1 MRLVFILTLTALSI
15 TAFGQKN
22 KKKAVNEDEYPVKMK
37 MILGKSLDSMLVI
50 NYLIPEAVEIING
63 KRQLKNDKITMTIL
77 EKSTGGDAETRPLYM
92 HILFY
97 ANWYATEAGLADSL
111 GKFNMRLMERF
122 PKEVIRY
129 FKKAETDKRLEDAQ
143 KAFNYNLA
151 FELNSKDD
159 PETAFDEFTEK
170 VLKTYK
176 SKETKPVDDILKAVR
191 KLMKKK

>member
-129 FKKAETDKRLEDAQ
+129 FKKAETDKRIEDAQ
-143 KAFNYNLA
+143 KAFNYNIA

>member
-1 MRLVFILTLTALSI
+1 MRLLFILALTAMSI

-37 MILGKSLDSMLVI
+37 MVLGKSLDSMLVI
-50 NYLIPEAVEIING
+50 HYVIPEAVEIING
-63 KRQLKNDKITMTIL
+63 KRQLKNDNITMTIL
-77 EKSTGGDAETRPLYM
+77 EKSTGADADTRPLYI
-92 HILFY
+92 HILAY

-122 PKEVIRY
+122 PKEVLRY

-159 PETAFDEFTEK
+159 PETAFDEFTER

-176 SKETKPVDDILKAVR
+176 NKETKPIDDILKAVK
-191 KLMKKK
+191 KLMKKT

>member
-1 MRLVFILTLTALSI
+1 MRLLFILALTAMSI

-37 MILGKSLDSMLVI
+37 MVLGKSLDSMLVI
-50 NYLIPEAVEIING
+50 NYLIPEAAEIING
-63 KRQLKNDKITMTIL
+63 KRQLKNDNITMTIL

-129 FKKAETDKRLEDAQ
+129 FKKAETDKRIEDAQ

-176 SKETKPVDDILKAVR
+176 NKETKPVDDILKAVK
-191 KLMKKK
+191 KLMKKT

>member
-1 MRLVFILTLTALSI
+1 MRLLFILAMTALSI

-37 MILGKSLDSMLVI
+37 MVLGKSLDSMLVI
-50 NYLIPEAVEIING
+50 NYLIPEAAEIING
-63 KRQLKNDKITMTIL
+63 KRQLKNDNITMTIL

-129 FKKAETDKRLEDAQ
+129 FKKAETDKRIEDAQ

-176 SKETKPVDDILKAVR
+176 NKETKPVDDILKAVK
-191 KLMKKK
+191 KLMKKT

>member
-1 MRLVFILTLTALSI
+1 MKLVFILTLTALSI

-37 MILGKSLDSMLVI
+37 MILGKPLDSLLVI

-129 FKKAETDKRLEDAQ
+129 FKKAETDKRIEDAQ

-159 PETAFDEFTEK
+159 PETAFDEFIEK

-176 SKETKPVDDILKAVR
+176 SKETKPVDDILKAVK
-191 KLMKKK
+191 KLMKKT

>member
-1 MRLVFILTLTALSI
+1 MRLVFIIALTALSI

-37 MILGKSLDSMLVI
+37 MVLGKSLDSMLII
-50 NYLIPEAVEIING
+50 NYLIPEAAEIING
-63 KRQLKNDKITMTIL
+63 KRQLKDDKITMTIL

-111 GKFNMRLMERF
+111 GKFNMRMMERF
-122 PKEVIRY
+122 PKDVIRY
-129 FKKAETDKRLEDAQ
+129 FKKAETDKRIEDAQ
-143 KAFNYNLA
+143 KAFNYNIA
-151 FELNSKDD
+151 FELNNKDD

>member
-1 MRLVFILTLTALSI
+1 MRLVFIIALTALSI

-37 MILGKSLDSMLVI
+37 MVLGKSLDSMLVI
-50 NYLIPEAVEIING
+50 NYLIPEAAEIING
-63 KRQLKNDKITMTIL
+63 KRQLKNDNITMTIL

-129 FKKAETDKRLEDAQ
+129 FKKAETDKRIEDAQ

-176 SKETKPVDDILKAVR
+176 NKETKPVDDILKAVK
-191 KLMKKK
+191 KLMKKT

>member
-37 MILGKSLDSMLVI
+37 MVLGKSLDSMLLI
-50 NYLIPEAVEIING
+50 NYLIPEAAEIING

-111 GKFNMRLMERF
+111 GKFNMKLMERF

-129 FKKAETDKRLEDAQ
+129 FKKAETDKRIEDAQ

-176 SKETKPVDDILKAVR
+176 SKETKPADDILKAVR

>member
-1 MRLVFILTLTALSI
+1 MRLIFILTLTALSI

-50 NYLIPEAVEIING
+50 NYLIPEAAEIING

-97 ANWYATEAGLADSL
+97 TNWYATEAGLADSL

-176 SKETKPVDDILKAVR
+176 SKETKPVDEILKAVR

>member
-50 NYLIPEAVEIING
+50 NYLIPEAAEIING

-129 FKKAETDKRLEDAQ
+129 FKKAETDKRIEDAQ

-176 SKETKPVDDILKAVR
+176 SKETKPVDEILKDVR

>member
-1 MRLVFILTLTALSI
+1 
-15 TAFGQKN
+15 
-22 KKKAVNEDEYPVKMK
+22 
-37 MILGKSLDSMLVI
+37 
-50 NYLIPEAVEIING
+50 
-63 KRQLKNDKITMTIL
+63 MTIL

-129 FKKAETDKRLEDAQ
+129 FKKAETDKRIEDAQ

-176 SKETKPVDDILKAVR
+176 NKETKPVDDILKAVK
-191 KLMKKK
+191 KLMKKT

>member
-1 MRLVFILTLTALSI
+1 MRLIFILTLTALSI

-50 NYLIPEAVEIING
+50 NYLIPEAAEIING

-129 FKKAETDKRLEDAQ
+129 FKKAETDKRIEDAQ

-176 SKETKPVDDILKAVR
+176 SKETKPVDEILKAVR

>member
-159 PETAFDEFTEK
+159 PETAFDDFTEK

-176 SKETKPVDDILKAVR
+176 SKETKPVDEILKAVR

>member
-1 MRLVFILTLTALSI
+1 MKLVFILTLTALSI

-37 MILGKSLDSMLVI
+37 MILGKPLDSLLVI

-129 FKKAETDKRLEDAQ
+129 FKKAETDKRIEDAQ

-176 SKETKPVDDILKAVR
+176 SKETKPVDEILKAVR

>member
-111 GKFNMRLMERF
+111 GKFNMRLIERF

>member
-1 MRLVFILTLTALSI
+1 MRLIFILTLTALSI

-50 NYLIPEAVEIING
+50 NYLIPEAAEIING

-129 FKKAETDKRLEDAQ
+129 FKKAETDKRIEDAQ

-176 SKETKPVDDILKAVR
+176 NKETKPVDDILKAVK
-191 KLMKKK
+191 KLMKKT

>member
-1 MRLVFILTLTALSI
+1 MRLVFILALTALSI

-37 MILGKSLDSMLVI
+37 MVLGKSLDSMLVI
-50 NYLIPEAVEIING
+50 NYLIPEAAEIING
-63 KRQLKNDKITMTIL
+63 KRQLKNDNITMTIL

-129 FKKAETDKRLEDAQ
+129 FKKAETDKRIEDAQ

-176 SKETKPVDDILKAVR
+176 NKETKPVDDILKAVK
-191 KLMKKK
+191 KLMKKT